1 MDGVHECAKK
11 TRRRQ
16 AFDPWRPTVNM
27 LTTYSGTIVVPGGCN
42 ADGRL
47 DGASRARARTALFAD
62 LPFGP
67 DHTAL
72 KVAYATQV
80 EACAADMSK
89 NDYATYIVT
98 MARVRYNIASNGRR
112 IIEAYPVTRLCKLSH
127 KHLHE
132 ETAHAQ
138 RDEAVLSR
146 VRALLKSAAKEAD
159 RASATASS
167 IAVEIAI
174 RCPKCK
180 TQDRIARS
188 SMQRTRGDEGM
199 KTKCMCLCGH
209 SWELA
214 S

>member
-1 MDGVHECAKK
+1 M
-11 TRRRQ
+11 
-16 AFDPWRPTVNM
+16 
-27 LTTYSGTIVVPGGCN
+27 VVPGGCSN
-42 ADGRL
+42 GRL
-47 DGASRARARTALFAD
+47 DGPARARARTALFAD
-62 LPFGP
+62 LPFGV
-67 DHTAL
+67 DQNAL
-72 KVAYATQV
+72 RVAYATQV

-89 NDYATYIVT
+89 NDYAAYIVT

-127 KHLHE
+127 KHLRE

-138 RDEAVLSR
+138 RDEAVLMR
-146 VRALLKSAAKEAD
+146 VRALMKDASKEAD
-159 RASATASS
+159 LASATASS
-167 IAVEIAI
+167 ISIETAI

-180 TQDRIARS
+180 TQDRIART

>member
-1 MDGVHECAKK
+1 
-11 TRRRQ
+11 
-16 AFDPWRPTVNM
+16 M
-27 LTTYSGTIVVPGGCN
+27 LTSTGGIIGVPGGNCV
-42 ADGRL
+42 DGKL
-47 DGASRARARTALFAD
+47 NGAARARARSALFND

-67 DHTAL
+67 DQTEL
-72 KVAYATQV
+72 RIAYATQV
-80 EACAADMSK
+80 EACAADMCK
-89 NDYATYIVT
+89 NDYAAYIIT

-112 IIEAYPVTRLCKLSH
+112 IIEAYPVTRVCKLSH

-138 RDEAVLSR
+138 RDEAVLNR
-146 VRALLKSAAKEAD
+146 VHALMRDASNEAD

-167 IAVEIAI
+167 IAIEIAI

-180 TQDRIARS
+180 TQDRIARTT
-188 SMQRTRGDEGM
+188 MQRTRGDEGM

-209 SWELA
+209 SWERA